1 VPLFFQRL
9 GLVQVVIRFSLRAV
23 CVDIYCDVCVVCVV
37 CEFGCLLVLDS
48 NRTLEK
54 SQWMQI
60 EHKCFRRLLHAVVLL
75 GFGL

>member
-1 VPLFFQRL
+1 VPSFFQRL
-9 GLVQVVIRFSLRAV
+9 VLVQVVIRFSLRVV
-23 CVDIYCDVCVVCVV
+23 CVDIYCDVCMIYVV
-37 CEFGCLLVLDS
+37 CELDCLFVLDS